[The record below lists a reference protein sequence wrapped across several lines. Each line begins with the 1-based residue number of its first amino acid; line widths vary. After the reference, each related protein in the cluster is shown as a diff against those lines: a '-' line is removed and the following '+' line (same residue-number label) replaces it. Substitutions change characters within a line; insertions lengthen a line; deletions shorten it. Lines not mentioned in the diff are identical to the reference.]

1 MNTARIPTAILIS
14 GRGSNMMSLVKAS
27 RQPDYPAEIVAVVS
41 NRPSAAGLEW
51 ARAEGI
57 PTAAVNH
64 RDYSS
69 REAFEAEL
77 HKVLEGFGAELIAQA
92 GFLRILTK
100 SFVQKWE
107 NRILNIHPS
116 LLPSFKGLHA
126 HEQALE
132 AGVRISGCTVHFV
145 IAEMDAGP
153 IVAQAAVPVLE
164 GDTADSLSD
173 RILAAEHK
181 LYPAALAQVAGG
193 RARVDSGRVVN
204 QTTVNQSDVLFSP
217 KAG

>member
-1 MNTARIPTAILIS
+1 MSPARVPTAILIS
-14 GRGSNMMSLVKAS
+14 GRGSNMMSLVQAS

-41 NRPSAAGLEW
+41 NRPAAAGLEW

-64 RDYSS
+64 RDYDS

-77 HKVLEGFGAELIAQA
+77 HKVIAGFGAELIAQA
-92 GFLRILTK
+92 GFLRILTD

-153 IVAQAAVPVLE
+153 IVAQAAVPVRE
-164 GDTADSLSD
+164 GDTPDSLSD

-193 RARVDSGRVVN
+193 LARVSSGRVAN